1 LNGREVEV
9 PVPNESAVAP
19 RLRAVRGA
27 ITIERDTSD
36 AIAEGTAE
44 LLAAVLERNGL
55 AAGDIVSIIF
65 TATPDLRAEFPA
77 AAARRLGLSH
87 TPLLCSQELAVE
99 GAIERCVRVLV
110 HCYVPPERAVRHVY
124 LREARQ
130 LRLDLP
136 E

>member
-1 LNGREVEV
+1 VTTDL
-9 PVPNESAVAP
+9 

-27 ITIERDTSD
+27 ITVPGDTGD
-36 AIAEGTAE
+36 EIAEATGE

-55 AAGDIVSIIF
+55 AVDDIVSVVF
-65 TATPDLRAEFPA
+65 TATPDLTAEFPA
-77 AAARRLGLSH
+77 AAARRLGLSA
-87 TPLLCSQELAVE
+87 TPMLCAQELAVE
-99 GAIERCVRVLV
+99 GSMPRCIRVLV
-110 HCYVPPERAVRHVY
+110 HCSMPASRATRHVY